1 MAATR
6 CSRSTCV
13 SRHGVCA
20 WCRSYRWKR
29 PRLWRSRSTSPRWRA
44 GSASARVMSSFRRA
58 LLLAAAMQAVV
69 GVAYALLGDRM
80 SFHDAWPAMLLFLAV
95 EFPGSIVTDLVAPT
109 SWPDWAVFGL

>member
-1 MAATR
+1 M
-6 CSRSTCV
+6 RS
-13 SRHGVCA
+13 S
-20 WCRSYRWKR
+20 
-29 PRLWRSRSTSPRWRA
+29 L
-44 GSASARVMSSFRRA
+44 RRA

-109 SWPDWAVFGL
+109 SWPDWAVFGLIVTVSFTAWAALLSAIQDRRGGQSSRTGS